1 MPFLAVNR
9 KQMDITIHKWIE
21 RGKDLPVFPATIV
34 NVLRLTNSP
43 DSNVS
48 QIADFIKRDI
58 SLTAAILR
66 ITNSP
71 AFSLFSK
78 VTTIDQAIM
87 FLGFKAVRNLAI
99 GLTVLNIFP
108 VNEKYFLSR
117 VWQRSILTALAAR
130 ELCASA
136 GKKEDAFTIGLLH
149 DIGLLAFYVYDRNK
163 ALDILKNAEKTG
175 KMDLDDEKN
184 IFGIDH
190 IQAGSLMAER
200 WKLPDEIT
208 LTMTHH
214 HKEPQD
220 DLFDP
225 SGGNL
230 FRVIYLASRAGDIFY
245 LGKKAENIKKFKDG
259 CQRLLGI
266 PAEDSDKLLK
276 DIHPRL
282 VEVAKCLNVAVEPG
296 HTYEDILSSV
306 NNELL
311 NITISNEATM
321 YHMTDAMEREKI
333 LAVKLEEANL
343 NLKKM
348 ASKDPLTG
356 LFNRQFLNKLLERE
370 WGVSKQYDFPLTVIM
385 ADIDNFKTVNDT
397 YGHQAGDM
405 VLKKI
410 AEVLSKN
417 LRKNDYLARYGGEEF
432 IFVLPQTDSID
443 AYNTAERFIAEVRKA
458 FISLN
463 NNHRLSVTIS
473 CGVSTA
479 YPSKKPEKIQA
490 LIHRADTALY
500 EAKTSGKDRVV
511 CKEE

>member
-1 MPFLAVNR
+1 MDVN
-9 KQMDITIHKWIE
+9 ISEWIE
-21 RGKDLPVFPATIV
+21 RGRNLPVFSGTIV
-34 NVLRLTNSP
+34 NILRLINRP
-43 DSNVS
+43 ESNVS
-48 QIADFIKRDI
+48 QIAEFIKRDI

-71 AFSLFSK
+71 AFGLLSK

-87 FLGFKAVRNLAI
+87 FLGFKTVRNLAI
-99 GLTVLNIFP
+99 GLAVLNIFP

-130 ELCASA
+130 ELCSSA

-149 DIGLLAFYVYDRNK
+149 DIGLLAFYVYDRK
-163 ALDILKNAEKTG
+163 KSLVILKKAENTG

-184 IFGIDH
+184 FIGINH
-190 IQAGSLMAER
+190 VEAGRLLAER
-200 WKLPDEIT
+200 WKLPEEIA
-208 LTMTHH
+208 LVMTHH
-214 HKEPQD
+214 HEEPQN
-220 DLFDP
+220 DLYDP
-225 SGGNL
+225 SDGNL
-230 FRVIYLASRAGDIFY
+230 FRVIYLASLAGDIFY
-245 LGKKAENIKKFKDG
+245 LGKKSENIQKFKDG

-266 PAEDSDKLLK
+266 SAHDADQLLK
-276 DIHPRL
+276 NIHPSL
-282 VEVAKCLNVAVEPG
+282 IEVARCLNVTVESG
-296 HTYEDILSSV
+296 YTYEDVLASV
-306 NNELL
+306 NEELL
-311 NITISNEATM
+311 NITVSNEATM

-370 WGVSKQYDFPLTVIM
+370 WGISKQRDFPLSVIM

-432 IFVLPQTDSID
+432 IFVLPQTDLIN
-443 AYNTAERFIAEVRKA
+443 AYNIAERFIAEVRKA
-458 FISLN
+458 VVSLN

-479 YPSKKPEKIQA
+479 CPEKKPEKIQA

-500 EAKTSGKDRVV
+500 EAKSSGKDRVV